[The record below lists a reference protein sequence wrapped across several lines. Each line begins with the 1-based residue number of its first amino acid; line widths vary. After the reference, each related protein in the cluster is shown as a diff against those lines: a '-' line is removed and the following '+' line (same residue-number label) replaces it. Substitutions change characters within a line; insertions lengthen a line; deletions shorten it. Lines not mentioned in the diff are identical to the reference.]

1 MKHFTQDEY
10 INSIFGSTF
19 VKLIL
24 DRTDFVRIKVEVKS
38 FMFGS
43 FSENGSKGKNWFWKW
58 ETKHMSKLTESIITL

>member
-10 INSIFGSTF
+10 INSIFGSIF

-24 DRTDFVRIKVEVKS
+24 DRTDFVRIKVEVKL

-43 FSENGSKGKNWFWKW
+43 FSENDSKGKN
-58 ETKHMSKLTESIITL
+58 